1 MRHFRHISHTANSE
15 TRVARSLTEMDTMKL
30 RRSIAAVAALAT
42 LAVPSISTTSQAD
55 AAPNGNMVA
64 YGDSF
69 VANPDQIK
77 NFTRGSSIESVRRSA
92 WDYPT
97 KGGCLQAPNNWPR
110 ILAKQTGRQVV
121 DWSCS
126 GGNSETLL
134 QRIDWSIRSGDL
146 HPGTSV
152 VLISTGINDFAPL
165 NALQGRPTDFRVIH
179 NIYVNNLRTA
189 ANKIRRVA
197 PHARIIMPGMLSITE
212 PVGLQRLCGVNV
224 IPNMPGGLPLGHL
237 QAMELAARDAQRH
250 AAWAVGATF
259 IDIKHESRNH
269 HTCAPDQQRWVAGII
284 DTTTPNYNMAFHPSY
299 AGSRYVA
306 NRVQQ
311 VL

>member
-1 MRHFRHISHTANSE
+1 MT
-15 TRVARSLTEMDTMKL
+15 L
-30 RRSIAAVAALAT
+30 RRAIAAFAALAA
-42 LAVPSISTTSQAD
+42 LLIPSVVATPQAA
-55 AAPNGNMVA
+55 AAPNGNIVA
-64 YGDSF
+64 FGDSF
-69 VANPDQIK
+69 VANPDQIR
-77 NFTRGSSIESVRRSA
+77 NFTRSSSIDSVRQHA

-110 ILAKQTGRQVV
+110 ILAKQTGRPVT

-134 QRIDWSIRSGDL
+134 GRIDWSIRSGDL
-146 HPGTSV
+146 HRGTST

-165 NALQGRPTDFRVIH
+165 NALQGRPTDFRIIH
-179 NIYVNNLRTA
+179 NMYVNNLRTA

-197 PHARIIMPGMLSITE
+197 PNARIIMPGMLSITE

-224 IPNMPGGLPLGHL
+224 IPNMPGGIPLGHL

-250 AAWAVGATF
+250 AAGVIGATF
-259 IDIKHESRNH
+259 IDIKHESRNN
-269 HTCAPDQQRWVAGII
+269 HTCAPDQHRWVAGII
-284 DTTTPNYNMAFHPSY
+284 DTTTPDYNMAFHPSY

-306 NRVQQ
+306 TRVQQ
-311 VL
+311 TL